1 MENEKNE
8 KNNKIEKD
16 NTSKKENINDSTQ
29 NVNSNKKTDKNKGKD
44 EKYSFYVAK
53 RSYSCKINEPRRN
66 KNFSNNDDIKLNLNK
81 KFMIIKTPQ
90 IKPKKSELIPVP
102 INLGSVSY
110 SKAKSKFNLLNE
122 QIGVINDIISEGD
135 NEESNEFS
143 YDSSS
148 SIFTEN
154 EEENKE
160 KEDNNSILSD
170 NEGANT
176 NNQNNNNNNNNDNGL
191 LTKNYYSSHIGKSL
205 KVDDKID
212 EENDDYDENGKI
224 SVRNLRR
231 SMIQSRRIFL
241 KNDRDYFD
249 KIDNYSIS
257 QYQKL
262 KEDILMNKE
271 NEEFEKS
278 KNRTIGFGQTR
289 RRHPPILDFL
299 KKNSSTAV
307 KLDNK

>member
-1 MENEKNE
+1 MYENKNKNE
-8 KNNKIEKD
+8 KDK
-16 NTSKKENINDSTQ
+16 TSQKENINDSTQ
-29 NVNSNKKTDKNKGKD
+29 NVNTNEKTDNNKGQD
-44 EKYSFYVAK
+44 EKYNFYIAK
-53 RSYSCKINEPRRN
+53 RSYSCKIHEPKN

-90 IKPKKSELIPVP
+90 IKPKRGELIPVP

-110 SKAKSKFNLLNE
+110 AKAKSKYNLLND
-122 QIGVINDIISEGD
+122 QMGVINDIISEGD
-135 NEESNEFS
+135 NEESNEYS

-170 NEGANT
+170 NEGTNT
-176 NNQNNNNNNNNDNGL
+176 NNQNNNNINNNEML
-191 LTKNYYSSHIGKSL
+191 LKKNYYSSHIGKSV

-224 SVRNLRR
+224 SVRNLRK
-231 SMIQSRRIFL
+231 SMIQSRKIFL
-241 KNDRDYFD
+241 KNDRDNFD
-249 KIDNYSIS
+249 KIDKYSIS
-257 QYQKL
+257 QYQKF
-262 KEDILMNKE
+262 KEDILLMNKE

-289 RRHPPILDFL
+289 LRHPPILDFL
-299 KKNSSTAV
+299 KKNSSTKV
-307 KLDNK
+307 KLENK

>member
-1 MENEKNE
+1 MENQKFENENKNE
-8 KNNKIEKD
+8 KH

-29 NVNSNKKTDKNKGKD
+29 NINSNEKTNENIGQD
-44 EKYSFYVAK
+44 EKYNFYIAK
-53 RSYSCKINEPRRN
+53 RSYSCKIHEARN

-102 INLGSVSY
+102 INLGSVSNT
-110 SKAKSKFNLLNE
+110 KAKSKFNLLNE
-122 QIGVINDIISEGD
+122 QMGVINDIISEGD

-154 EEENKE
+154 EEDNKE
-160 KEDNNSILSD
+160 KEDNNSIISD
-170 NEGANT
+170 KEGTNT
-176 NNQNNNNNNNNDNGL
+176 NNQNNNNEIL
-191 LTKNYYSSHIGKSL
+191 MKNYYSSHIGKSV

-231 SMIQSRRIFL
+231 SMIQSRKIFL
-241 KNDRDYFD
+241 KNGRDNFD
-249 KIDNYSIS
+249 KIDNYSMS
-257 QYQKL
+257 QYQKF

-307 KLDNK
+307 KLEKNK